1 MLLPDIDVQANLEIS
16 FGYGRPD
23 DLSDT
28 PLSIMQN
35 VIDDN
40 LSNNPPTVFGYEHDM
55 VDLRIHSFEK
65 LAYTVSRYL
74 ENIV

>member
-1 MLLPDIDVQANLEIS
+1 MSQQDKKVLLPDIDVQANLEIS

-40 LSNNPPTVFGYEHDM
+40 LRKALVIIP
-55 VDLRIHSFEK
+55 L
-65 LAYTVSRYL
+65 LYL
-74 ENIV
+74 GTSMIW